1 MTKPSVLPLQGDSI
15 LIKLLLILLLI
26 KSGSGHN
33 EYGESSCGSGKPAI
47 RFPSNSSR
55 EWKMNDGA
63 KTSKLSFFN
72 CSSVEHQHLRNLEQW
87 YYADSQDMISCPIYV
102 FDPGDNVLRLD
113 LTCHTKMFD
122 IIAHVSAYEM
132 HKNQLN
138 LRWFKANCSECKAI
152 GKKCKWKNNRGDI
165 DCFDC
170 KDK

>member
-55 EWKMNDGA
+55 EWKMNV
-63 KTSKLSFFN
+63 TIQ
-72 CSSVEHQHLRNLEQW
+72 VEHQHLRNLEQW